1 MQTIQTEMYNRVQKV
16 WGKLHKL
23 RKSCNHKRNIKGIY
37 NKQLDN
43 NCLQQLPTL
52 TLKTF
57 FAQKNHFYSYFVEI
71 AKKDFLVEIFSE
83 T

>member
-1 MQTIQTEMYNRVQKV
+1 MYNHVQKM
-16 WGKLHKL
+16 WEKLRKL

-37 NKQLDN
+37 NQQLDY

-57 FAQKNHFYSYFVEI
+57 FAQKIQFYSYFVEI
-71 AKKDFLVEIFSE
+71 AEKDFLVEIFSE